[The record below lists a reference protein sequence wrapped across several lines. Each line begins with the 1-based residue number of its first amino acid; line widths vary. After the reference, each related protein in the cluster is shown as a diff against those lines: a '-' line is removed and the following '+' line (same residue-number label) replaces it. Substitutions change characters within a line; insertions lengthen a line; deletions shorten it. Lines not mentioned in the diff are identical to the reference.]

1 MSDVRVDI
9 VSRLRDGRLH
19 VMYSRRQPNG
29 EFRKG
34 PDKIG
39 IMLPP
44 GMTAAEL
51 RAQASAMIP
60 VEALV
65 MIAAADFIEGGE
77 IEKSLDRT
85 ILAFAEPTKAVDP
98 VAEVV
103 KG

>member
-1 MSDVRVDI
+1 MSDVRIDDAR
-9 VSRLRDGRLH
+9 RLRDGRLH
-19 VMYSRRQPNG
+19 VMYSRRQPGG

-39 IMLPP
+39 LVLPP
-44 GMTAAEL
+44 GLTPTDL

-65 MIAAADFIEGGE
+65 MMAAADFIEGGE
-77 IEKSLDRT
+77 VEKSLDRT
-85 ILAFAEPTKAVDP
+85 ILAFAEPTKTVE
-98 VAEVV
+98 VAAEAV